1 MRIPA
6 ELMLI
11 SVLGFA
17 QGALAEDSAANLAN
31 GAPSKRTAAPHKLDL
46 RLPDIRTIFSPDVI
60 DQVLSKARDR
70 DTIEEVEV
78 EGVRT
83 RIAPGTPDVP
93 AGWFSAFWAF
103 AHPSDAWRIFAPL
116 PPDRA
121 QLVATSF
128 DATDSYR
135 AAPMPRGIAIGD
147 Y

>member
-1 MRIPA
+1 MRIHA
-6 ELMLI
+6 EFLLI
-11 SVLGFA
+11 SALAFA
-17 QGALAEDSAANLAN
+17 QGALAEEPAANLAN
-31 GAPSKRTAAPHKLDL
+31 GVSANSAAPRKLDL
-46 RLPDIRTIFSPDVI
+46 RLPDIRTIFSQDVI
-60 DQVLSKARDR
+60 DQALSKARDR

-83 RIAPGTPDVP
+83 RITPGTPDVP

-103 AHPSDAWRIFAPL
+103 AHPTDAWRIFAPL

-121 QLVATSF
+121 QLVATSA